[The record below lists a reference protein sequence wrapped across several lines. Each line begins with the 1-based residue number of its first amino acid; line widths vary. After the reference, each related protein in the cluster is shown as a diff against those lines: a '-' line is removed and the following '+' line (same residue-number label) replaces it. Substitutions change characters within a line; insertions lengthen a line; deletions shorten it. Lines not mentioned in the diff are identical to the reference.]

1 VSPPRGLPTGP
12 RTPVLRPT
20 PPRGPRHCSVAGHR
34 PGHRGALCG
43 ARGPARAVCPLGG
56 RPAAVR
62 AVCKDLGAGVEVVV
76 TDVLDDAQV
85 ERAVVAALA
94 RFGRLD
100 VCVHV
105 AGVSAYGHHTGTTAD
120 VFARVVSINLVGAA
134 NVARSNLWSCSAP
147 KVWGTCG
154 GRVSPGRGRG
164 TRYGRLRGLQVGR
177 TAGAAAG
184 EPGPGRGPG
193 HVGGT
198 GLGAD
203 LHLQQ
208 RRRGQRPR
216 RHTTAALHFLGRWP
230 ARSAPPPNADP
241 ARTTSTP
248 SAASTTRCWP
258 LRSLWRRVCST
269 GLSDPS
275 CAP

>member
-1 VSPPRGLPTGP
+1 M
-12 RTPVLRPT
+12 
-20 PPRGPRHCSVAGHR
+20 
-34 PGHRGALCG
+34 
-43 ARGPARAVCPLGG
+43 CPLGG

-147 KVWGTCG
+147 KVWGHLWWSGQSWAGSRYPVWAPTWPPSGEDCG
-154 GRVSPGRGRG
+154 CCSRRTGTWPGSGSRRWHRARCGPPSTAAPSGAATTAPHHR
-164 TRYGRLRGLQVGR
+164 RPPLPR
-177 TAGAAAG
+177 TVARTIGAAAQRRPRENDVDAFG
-184 EPGPGRGPG
+184 
-193 HVGGT
+193 
-198 GLGAD
+198 GLGNKVLATAFIVAPGVFD
-203 LHLQQ
+203 RLVGPLM
-208 RRRGQRPR
+208 RTLNTPTARPGVDSGQLAGGGPR
-216 RHTTAALHFLGRWP
+216 
-230 ARSAPPPNADP
+230 
-241 ARTTSTP
+241 
-248 SAASTTRCWP
+248 
-258 LRSLWRRVCST
+258 
-269 GLSDPS
+269 
-275 CAP
+275 